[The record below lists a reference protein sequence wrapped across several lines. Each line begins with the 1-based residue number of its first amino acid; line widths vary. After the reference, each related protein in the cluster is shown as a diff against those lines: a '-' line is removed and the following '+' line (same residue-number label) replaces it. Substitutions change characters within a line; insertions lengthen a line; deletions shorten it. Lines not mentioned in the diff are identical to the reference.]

1 MRFKTFASILFAL
14 TVVVSVSYLSS
25 QNEELLSQRFSLS
38 PATSVPLYGVLIIV
52 FLAGFLPAVSVLLTQ
67 SLKRDLQ
74 ERRDRR
80 LHREAKSLRGG
91 FRRAIDF
98 RADGQWGKAA
108 AELEALLTEQPE
120 NFGTLLYYGEALR
133 ELDRPDEAIEVHRRL
148 SVLYPQG
155 VAALYELAKD
165 YEAKGDSEVAEQIFD
180 RVLRDFTGQGLS
192 IIRRRR
198 DEALLT
204 RDWSLAGQLQER
216 ADALL
221 EEGGSRPADREQQLR
236 RGLDY
241 EAAVAALA
249 ADRHSVA
256 LEKAEAILT
265 EAPDFLPALILR
277 GEILLAMGEEER
289 AVPAW
294 RSGFLDSGRP
304 VFLQRIEDHFIERE
318 NPLQAIDTLHEL
330 IGEASSDLLPRFFLG
345 RLYYRLEMHDEAFRA
360 LEPLAASFR
369 RSPTYHY
376 LVGRIHERRG
386 EEALAVEAYRTALRQ
401 VGVRRAEYI
410 CVSCG
415 ERREDWADRCDRCGT
430 WNGLELDF
438 EEETLSPEALG
449 VHERP
454 VWAVDDDSAGA

>member
-1 MRFKTFASILFAL
+1 MRFRTFASILFAL
-14 TVVVSVSYLSS
+14 AVVVSVSYFSS
-25 QNEELLSQRFSLS
+25 QNEELLNQRFALS
-38 PATSVPLYGVLIIV
+38 PATSAPLYGVLIVI

-80 LHREAKSLRGG
+80 LQREAKSLRGG

-108 AELEALLTEQPE
+108 AELEALLAEQPE

-133 ELDRPDEAIEVHRRL
+133 ELGRADEAIEVHRRL

-165 YEAKGDSEVAEQIFD
+165 YEAKDDPEVAEQIFD
-180 RVLRDFTGQGLS
+180 RILRDFPGQGLS
-192 IIRRRR
+192 ITRRRR

-204 RDWSLAGQLQER
+204 RHWSLAGQLQER
-216 ADALL
+216 VDALL
-221 EEGGSRPADREQQLR
+221 EEGGGRPTPRETELR

-241 EAAVAALA
+241 EAAVATLA
-249 ADRHSVA
+249 TDRHSEA
-256 LEKAEAILT
+256 LEKIQAVLT

-277 GEILLAMGEEER
+277 GEILLAMGEEES
-289 AVPAW
+289 AVAAW
-294 RSGFLDSGRP
+294 RSGFLAEGRP

-318 NPLQAIDTLHEL
+318 NPLHAIETLHEL

-345 RLYYRLEMHDEAFRA
+345 RLYYRLEMHDEALRA
-360 LEPLAASFR
+360 LEPLAARFR

-376 LVGRIHERRG
+376 LMGRIHQRRG
-386 EEALAVEAYRTALRQ
+386 EGALAVESYRIALRQ
-401 VGVRRAEYI
+401 AGVRRTEYV
-410 CVSCG
+410 CDSCG
-415 ERREDWADRCDRCGT
+415 VRRDDWADRCESCGT
-430 WNGLELDF
+430 WDGLELDF

-454 VWAVDDDSAGA
+454 VWAVDNDGAGA